1 MLQIQCVLE
10 LILAGLLLHLLYI
23 EQIRI
28 ATFFIRN
35 LNTQE
40 DEEFDI
46 LTVCLY
52 TVLTCYIL

>member
-10 LILAGLLLHLLYI
+10 LILAGLLLHLLYN

-46 LTVCLY
+46 LTVCPIY
-52 TVLTCYIL
+52 TSCSL